1 MSEKTLKFHN
11 IRVSKYKFHK
21 FTQPINLNLV
31 NIDRI
36 VISEKFKHNDEGFI
50 FFIGYKQSLIVQ
62 TL

>member
-11 IRVSKYKFHK
+11 IRVSKDKFHK
-21 FTQPINLNLV
+21 FTEPINLNLV

-50 FFIGYKQSLIVQ
+50 FFIG